1 MDASQ
6 YYITTLTA
14 AFKNLA
20 PIAIFLLGGY
30 LIFIKL
36 PFLFF
41 LKSMKNQKQ
50 NFSLDQNQ
58 RLSDDSR
65 NDYKLADYEDFQR
78 RMKLMNAPK
87 KEELKKEESKR
98 EEPKAQEKKKPEP
111 KKEEPKKE
119 QPKPKPKP
127 IPSTAAE
134 ELFDLSPGQVFTQQ
148 ELKKKYHD
156 LLKMNHPDK
165 VASMGP
171 DFKKM
176 AEIKTKDINSAY
188 VKLKK
193 NAA

>member
-14 AFKNLA
+14 AVKNLA
-20 PIAIFLLGGY
+20 PYAIFLVGGY
-30 LIFIKL
+30 LVFIKL
-36 PFLFF
+36 PFMFF
-41 LKSMKNQKQ
+41 LKNLKETKQ
-50 NFSLDQNQ
+50 EFEQNQ
-58 RLSDDSR
+58 RLGDDSKKSYR
-65 NDYKLADYEDFQR
+65 LEDYEDFQR

-87 KEELKKEESKR
+87 EEPKKEEVKKEESKTR
-98 EEPKAQEKKKPEP
+98 FQEK

-119 QPKPKPKP
+119 QPKAKPKP
-127 IPSTAAE
+127 QPQSSSAE
-134 ELFDLSPGQVFTQQ
+134 ELFEFKPGQTFTQQ

-176 AEIKTKDINSAY
+176 AEMKTKDINSAY
-188 VKLKK
+188 MKLKK
-193 NAA
+193 LAA

>member
-1 MDASQ
+1 
-6 YYITTLTA
+6 
-14 AFKNLA
+14 
-20 PIAIFLLGGY
+20 
-30 LIFIKL
+30 
-36 PFLFF
+36 
-41 LKSMKNQKQ
+41 MKNQKQ

-87 KEELKKEESKR
+87 KEELKKEEPKR

-134 ELFDLSPGQVFTQQ
+134 ELFDFRPGQVFTQQ

>member
-20 PIAIFLLGGY
+20 PIAIFLIGGY
-30 LIFIKL
+30 IVFIKL

-41 LKSMKNQKQ
+41 LKSMKDTKQ
-50 NFSLDQNQ
+50 EFEQNQ
-58 RLSDDSR
+58 RLDDDSKKS
-65 NDYKLADYEDFQR
+65 YKLEDYEDFQR
-78 RMKLMNAPK
+78 RMKLMNPPKDEPK
-87 KEELKKEESKR
+87 KEEPKA
-98 EEPKAQEKKKPEP
+98 KAQEK

-127 IPSTAAE
+127 QVSSFAE
-134 ELFDLSPGQVFTQQ
+134 ELFELKPGQTYSQQ

-176 AEIKTKDINSAY
+176 AEIKTKDINTAY
-188 VKLKK
+188 MKLKK
-193 NAA
+193 LAA

>member
-30 LIFIKL
+30 FIFIKL
-36 PFLFF
+36 PFMFL
-41 LKSMKNQKQ
+41 LKSMKDQKQ
-50 NFSLDQNQ
+50 SLDMNQNQ
-58 RLSDDSR
+58 RLSDDSKK
-65 NDYKLADYEDFQR
+65 DYKLEDYQDFQR
-78 RMKLMNAPK
+78 RMKLTSAQK
-87 KEELKKEESKR
+87 K
-98 EEPKAQEKKKPEP
+98 EEPKAQEQKKAEP

-119 QPKPKPKP
+119 PPRAKPKPA
-127 IPSTAAE
+127 PSNAAE
-134 ELFDLSPGQVFTQQ
+134 ELFELTPGQVYTQQ

-165 VASMGP
+165 VASMGI

-176 AEIKTKDINSAY
+176 AELKTKEINSAY
-188 VKLKK
+188 MKLKK
-193 NAA
+193 LAA

>member
-20 PIAIFLLGGY
+20 PIAIFILGGY
-30 LIFIKL
+30 LVFVKL

-41 LKSMKNQKQ
+41 LKSMKSQKQ
-50 NFSLDQNQ
+50 EFEQNQ
-58 RLSDDSR
+58 RLGDDSKKS
-65 NDYKLADYEDFQR
+65 YKIEDYEDFQR

-87 KEELKKEESKR
+87 E
-98 EEPKAQEKKKPEP
+98 EP

-119 QPKPKPKP
+119 EPKARAQEKKKEEPKKEIPKAKSKP
-127 IPSTAAE
+127 AQNNSAE
-134 ELFDLSPGQVFTQQ
+134 ELFELKPGQVFTQQ

-176 AEIKTKDINSAY
+176 AELKTKDINSAY

-193 NAA
+193 LAA

>member
-30 LIFIKL
+30 IVFIKL

-41 LKSMKNQKQ
+41 LKSMKDTKQ
-50 NFSLDQNQ
+50 DFEQNQ
-58 RLSDDSR
+58 RLGDDSKKS
-65 NDYKLADYEDFQR
+65 YKLEDYEDFQR
-78 RMKLMNAPK
+78 RMKLMGPPK
-87 KEELKKEESKR
+87 E
-98 EEPKAQEKKKPEP
+98 EP

-119 QPKPKPKP
+119 EPKAKAKAQEKKKEEPKKEQAKPKPKP
-127 IPSTAAE
+127 QVSSFAE
-134 ELFDLSPGQVFTQQ
+134 ELFELKPGQTYSQQ
-148 ELKKKYHD
+148 ELKKKYYD

-176 AEIKTKDINSAY
+176 AEMKTKDINTAY
-188 VKLKK
+188 MKLKK
-193 NAA
+193 LAA

>member
-30 LIFIKL
+30 IVFIKL

-41 LKSMKNQKQ
+41 LKSMKDSKQ
-50 NFSLDQNQ
+50 DFEQNQ
-58 RLSDDSR
+58 RLGDDSKKP
-65 NDYKLADYEDFQR
+65 YKLEDYEDFQR
-78 RMKLMNAPK
+78 RMKLMGPQKEEPK
-87 KEELKKEESKR
+87 KEEPKK
-98 EEPKAQEKKKPEP
+98 EEPKAKAQEK

-127 IPSTAAE
+127 QVNTSAE
-134 ELFDLSPGQVFTQQ
+134 ELFELKPGQTYSPQ

-176 AEIKTKDINSAY
+176 AEMKTKDINTAY
-188 VKLKK
+188 MKLKK
-193 NAA
+193 LAA